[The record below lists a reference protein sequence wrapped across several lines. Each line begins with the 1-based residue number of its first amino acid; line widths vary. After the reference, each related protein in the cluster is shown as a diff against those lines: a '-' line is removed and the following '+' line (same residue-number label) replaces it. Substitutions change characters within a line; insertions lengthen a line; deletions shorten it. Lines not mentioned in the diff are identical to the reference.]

1 MYIYLSFFLSPCHLY
16 PFPPCTICFYFLA
29 RINIARSRTFTI
41 PSLSVL
47 FTFIFHFLDSCF
59 LSFSFFLQ
67 SDGIHFP
74 SSTFPYSTSPFS
86 SLIAL
91 PLCFSPLLLLLFHF
105 HNSCRW
111 KLRGRCNIK
120 YAVYP
125 CLESSILYIYIYVYI
140 LSYNFSSVSN
150 LRISFFIFF
159 IFFFTFF
166 PFFFF
171 CFVSCF
177 FIQLQLM
184 TIELLDETQE
194 GDDGDNVIAA
204 YWNPCSTV
212 ICPFHFDYDR

>member
-1 MYIYLSFFLSPCHLY
+1 MYIYFSFFSSPCHLY

-125 CLESSILYIYIYVYI
+125 CLESSILYIYICIYFHTI
-140 LSYNFSSVSN
+140 SLQCPIFAFLFLSFLYSFLLFSLFSFSVLFLVFLFNYN
-150 LRISFFIFF
+150 
-159 IFFFTFF
+159 
-166 PFFFF
+166 
-171 CFVSCF
+171 
-177 FIQLQLM
+177 
-184 TIELLDETQE
+184 
-194 GDDGDNVIAA
+194 
-204 YWNPCSTV
+204 
-212 ICPFHFDYDR
+212 

>member
-1 MYIYLSFFLSPCHLY
+1 MYIYFSFFSSPCHLY

-125 CLESSILYIYIYVYI
+125 CLESSILYIYMYI

>member
-125 CLESSILYIYIYVYI
+125 CLESSILYIYVYTFIQFLFSVQSSHFFFYLFYI
-140 LSYNFSSVSN
+140 LFY
-150 LRISFFIFF
+150 
-159 IFFFTFF
+159 FF
-166 PFFFF
+166 PFFLFLF
-171 CFVSCF
+171 CFLF
-177 FIQLQLM
+177 FYSI
-184 TIELLDETQE
+184 TIN
-194 GDDGDNVIAA
+194 GN
-204 YWNPCSTV
+204 
-212 ICPFHFDYDR
+212 